1 VDSRGRRGFGAG
13 VYEIE
18 ISGTFWELELVS
30 DVDAGELEAERLIV
44 R

>member
-1 VDSRGRRGFGAG
+1 MDRRGRRGFGAG

-30 DVDAGELEAERLIV
+30 EVDAGEIEAE
-44 R
+44 